1 MIKRPQIVSKPKS
14 KTRSVGNGTAQAT
27 DDYESRT
34 GYWTNAAIAERKAAK
49 AAKAAAAEAEAEAAL
64 LERKKGVFAQ
74 CRGALCG
81 SRRAKGGRRTRN
93 RRKTRR

>member
-1 MIKRPQIVSKPKS
+1 MMASMIKRKMTGSKSKS
-14 KTRSVGNGTAQAT
+14 KTSHVGNRMAQET
-27 DDYESRT
+27 EDYERRT

-49 AAKAAAAEAEAEAAL
+49 AAEEASKKAL
-64 LERKKGVFAQ
+64 PERNNGFFSR

-93 RRKTRR
+93 RKQTRRR